1 MQRSAHPRVD
11 AILKTFVCNNTC
23 CMCIVCCGFF
33 FEAGKPVTF
42 MFLIL
47 LLLLLHLCC
56 CSYLCSRTQVPIC
69 MFKSSM
75 NVFRSILYFSRTRL
89 LLRQRKRHT
98 KKNVTPLFRR
108 TIDCHRDR
116 LSAIDGNYGFFF
128 IIISLFLFCSRATA

>member
-23 CMCIVCCGFF
+23 CMCIVCCEFF

-42 MFLIL
+42 LFLIL
-47 LLLLLHLCC
+47 LLLLLL
-56 CSYLCSRTQVPIC
+56 LLFIC
-69 MFKSSM
+69 VRRYILICIFKLLMLNS
-75 NVFRSILYFSRTRL
+75 FAPFLYFCRTRL

-128 IIISLFLFCSRATA
+128 IIISLVLFCSRATA